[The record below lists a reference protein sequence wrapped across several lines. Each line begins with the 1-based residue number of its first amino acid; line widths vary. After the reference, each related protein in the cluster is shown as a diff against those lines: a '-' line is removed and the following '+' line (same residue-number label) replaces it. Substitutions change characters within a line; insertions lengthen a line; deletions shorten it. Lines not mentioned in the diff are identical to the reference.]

1 MPAPERSLKLSDNE
15 TLRFLELYQ
24 TENVLYDSTL
34 ESYRDRDLR
43 LAAAKRISCVLNV
56 SGFGPKE
63 VMTKFKNLRNSF
75 CQELKKIADSERSG
89 ADATDVYKPKV
100 FWFELMNS
108 FIRPFIQQRS
118 TKSNLVRKQK
128 TL

>member
-1 MPAPERSLKLSDNE
+1 M
-15 TLRFLELYQ
+15 ELYQ

-89 ADATDVYKPKV
+89 AGATDVYKPKV